1 MNRGTP
7 AGIPNLPRR
16 PASRF
21 STLPIAVL
29 LSAGSVFAQTIVT
42 PELELPKAAT
52 ELPPESRGTTQQ
64 FLRLIQRGEW
74 TKAAR
79 IADDS
84 TRGAIEDPSLHYLIG
99 VVRWQQ
105 LDKLAAIQHFYAAEE
120 LGLRTP
126 YLHKAFGLA
135 YYDANQFVLF
145 EQQMERAI
153 ATDAGDPQPHF
164 HLGRYI
170 ESVKSDF
177 AGALQ
182 HFERVISLD
191 PEHTRG
197 QYFAG
202 FCLEMLDRRNE
213 AAERYQAAVQVS
225 KRNDQRFSWPYQG
238 LARLAIQTDPDQ
250 ARLWAE
256 KAVEL
261 EPEVF
266 ENHFVVARV
275 RQQTGEFSQAVAAA
289 NEAVRVNPNHAAS
302 HYLLFTANR
311 KLGHMATAQRHLSMF
326 QKLKKLYGDH

>member
-1 MNRGTP
+1 MLDSAEPEAPLTWGTNP
-7 AGIPNLPRR
+7 API
-16 PASRF
+16 S
-21 STLPIAVL
+21 STKDTGTSAPGAGTGL
-29 LSAGSVFAQTIVT
+29 LTATFD
-42 PELELPKAAT
+42 LKAAINT
-52 ELPPESRGTTQQ
+52 
-64 FLRLIQRGEW
+64 
-74 TKAAR
+74 
-79 IADDS
+79 
-84 TRGAIEDPSLHYLIG
+84 
-99 VVRWQQ
+99 
-105 LDKLAAIQHFYAAEE
+105 LDKLAATQHFHAAEE
-120 LGLRTP
+120 LGLKTP
-126 YLHKAFGLA
+126 YLHKALGLA

-164 HLGRYI
+164 HLGRYL

-177 AGALQ
+177 AGALE

-213 AAERYQAAVQVS
+213 AAERYQAAVQLS

-238 LARLAIQTDPDQ
+238 LARLAIQSDPDQ

-275 RQQTGEFSQAVAAA
+275 RQQTGEFRQAVAAA

-311 KLGHMATAQRHLSMF
+311 KLGHLATAQRHLSMF